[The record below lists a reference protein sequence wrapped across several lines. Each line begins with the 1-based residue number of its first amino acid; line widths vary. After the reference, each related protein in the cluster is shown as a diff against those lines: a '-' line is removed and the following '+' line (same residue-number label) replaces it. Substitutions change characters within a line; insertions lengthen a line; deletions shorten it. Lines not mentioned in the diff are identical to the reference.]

1 MTVPGSDTS
10 TDGRPAAIAIFAATS
25 LCVGLTVGFGLGL
38 WLLLVRVWGV
48 GLLGANWLA
57 LVQIHGLLQL
67 FGFAGL
73 FAMGVALHAV
83 PRFRGAPPPP
93 RTLVWITYVGTLGGL
108 VLRSIAQ
115 PMPDLLGRSALLVI
129 GGAALSL
136 GTLAFC
142 TAAIR
147 SLVSGRNP
155 HRPDELLIGAGIGA
169 VPVAAVLVSLEMV
182 GVAPVLV
189 DQAIDDRAVWM
200 MLLGGL
206 CTLIFGVW
214 ARLAPG
220 FVASRPPTPRLLIAG
235 GALWLAGVILQA
247 LGVALGPWLLF
258 IGLAALTGA
267 IGVLGPGIARQPLH
281 GHARLTRLGVRS
293 AFAWAFIGLAVIAA
307 GTLGLASS
315 YLQVSAARHAL
326 ALGFVTLM
334 IYAVAA
340 RALPAFLGRR
350 LWSTP
355 LQAATLLV
363 ANLGVAL
370 RVLPQLAA
378 GTDAPS
384 DALIGLSGILAYVA
398 LVLFTINVVR
408 TLRGPRA
415 AAVAA
420 GAALPMEVRFSRG
433 R

>member
-1 MTVPGSDTS
+1 MTVRRSNTS
-10 TDGRPAAIAIFAATS
+10 TETRPPAIAIFAATS
-25 LCVGLTVGFGLGL
+25 LSVGLSVGFGLGL
-38 WLLLVRVWGV
+38 WLLLARVWGV
-48 GLLGANWLA
+48 SLLGASWLA

-73 FAMGVALHAV
+73 FAMGMALHAV

-93 RTLVWITYVGTLGGL
+93 RTLVWVTYVGTLGGL
-108 VLRSIAQ
+108 ALRSIAQ
-115 PMPDLLGRSALLVI
+115 PMPDLPGRSTLLVM

-136 GTLAFC
+136 GTVAFAV
-142 TAAIR
+142 AAIR
-147 SLVSGRNP
+147 SLISGRNP
-155 HRPDELLIGAGIGA
+155 HRADELLIGAGICA
-169 VPVAAVLVSLEMV
+169 IPVAAVLVSLEMI
-182 GVAPVLV
+182 GFAPVLV
-189 DQAIDDRAVWM
+189 DQAIDDRAVWV

-220 FVASRPPTPRLLIAG
+220 FVAARPSKPGLLIAG
-235 GALWLAGVILQA
+235 GTLWLAGVVLQA
-247 LGVALGPWLLF
+247 FGVAFGPWLLF
-258 IGLAALTGA
+258 IGLAALTSAMGL
-267 IGVLGPGIARQPLH
+267 LGPGIARQPLH

-293 AFAWAFIGLAVIAA
+293 AFAWAFIGLAVISA
-307 GTLGLASS
+307 GTLGLSTS

-334 IYAVAA
+334 IYTVAA

-355 LQAATLLV
+355 LQAATLAV

-370 RVLPQLAA
+370 RVVPQLAA
-378 GTDAPS
+378 GTDPLS

-398 LVLFTINVVR
+398 LALFTLNVIR
-408 TLRGPRA
+408 TLREPRTPA
-415 AAVAA
+415 IDA
-420 GAALPMEVRFSRG
+420 GAPQPIEFRLSRG

>member
-1 MTVPGSDTS
+1 MV
-10 TDGRPAAIAIFAATS
+10 
-25 LCVGLTVGFGLGL
+25 
-38 WLLLVRVWGV
+38 
-48 GLLGANWLA
+48 
-57 LVQIHGLLQL
+57 
-67 FGFAGL
+67 
-73 FAMGVALHAV
+73 
-83 PRFRGAPPPP
+83 
-93 RTLVWITYVGTLGGL
+93 
-108 VLRSIAQ
+108 
-115 PMPDLLGRSALLVI
+115 LVI

-136 GTLAFC
+136 GTLAFG

-147 SLVSGRNP
+147 SVVSGRNP
-155 HRPDELLIGAGIGA
+155 HRADELLIGAGICA

-189 DQAIDDRAVWM
+189 DQAIDDRAIWV

-220 FVASRPPTPRLLIAG
+220 FVAARPSKPRPLIVG
-235 GALWLAGVILQA
+235 GTVWLAGVIVQA
-247 LGVALGPWLLF
+247 LGVGLGPWLLL
-258 IGLAALTGA
+258 IGLAVLTAAMGL
-267 IGVLGPGIARQPLH
+267 LGPGIAHQPLH

-293 AFAWAFIGLAVIAA
+293 AFAWAFIGLAIISA
-307 GTLGLASS
+307 GTLGLSTS

-334 IYAVAA
+334 IYTVAA

-350 LWSTP
+350 LWSTR
-355 LQAATLLV
+355 LQAATLAV

-370 RVLPQLAA
+370 RVVPQLVA
-378 GTDAPS
+378 GTDALS

-408 TLRGPRA
+408 TLRGPSA
-415 AAVAA
+415 PAVAA
-420 GAALPMEVRFSRG
+420 GAPLPIEFRLSRG

>member
-1 MTVPGSDTS
+1 M
-10 TDGRPAAIAIFAATS
+10 
-25 LCVGLTVGFGLGL
+25 GFGLGL
-38 WLLLVRVWGV
+38 WLLLARVWGV
-48 GLLGANWLA
+48 SLLGANWLA
-57 LVQIHGLLQL
+57 LVQVHGLLQV

-93 RTLVWITYVGTLGGL
+93 RMLVRITYVATLGGL
-108 VLRSIAQ
+108 FLRSIAQ
-115 PMPDLLGRSALLVI
+115 PIPDLPGRSTLLVI

-136 GTLAFC
+136 GTLAFS
-142 TAAIR
+142 AVAIR

-155 HRPDELLIGAGIGA
+155 HRADELLIGAGICA

-182 GVAPVLV
+182 GFAPVLV
-189 DQAIDDRAVWM
+189 DQAIDDRAGWV

-206 CTLIFGVW
+206 STLIFGVW

-220 FVASRPPTPRLLIAG
+220 FVAARPSKPRLLIAG
-235 GALWLAGVILQA
+235 GTVWLAGVIVQA
-247 LGVALGPWLLF
+247 FGVAFGPWLLL

-267 IGVLGPGIARQPLH
+267 VGLLGPGIAHQPLH

-293 AFAWAFIGLAVIAA
+293 AYAWAFIGLAVISA
-307 GTLGLASS
+307 GTLGLATS

-326 ALGFVTLM
+326 GLGFVTLM
-334 IYAVAA
+334 IYTVAA

-350 LWSTP
+350 LWSTR
-355 LQAATLLV
+355 LQVATLAV

-370 RVLPQLAA
+370 RVVPQLAA
-378 GTDAPS
+378 GTDALS

-398 LVLFTINVVR
+398 LVLFTVNVVR
-408 TLRGPRA
+408 TLRGPSA
-415 AAVAA
+415 PAVAA
-420 GAALPMEVRFSRG
+420 GAPLPMEIRFGRG

>member
-1 MTVPGSDTS
+1 
-10 TDGRPAAIAIFAATS
+10 
-25 LCVGLTVGFGLGL
+25 
-38 WLLLVRVWGV
+38 
-48 GLLGANWLA
+48 
-57 LVQIHGLLQL
+57 
-67 FGFAGL
+67 
-73 FAMGVALHAV
+73 
-83 PRFRGAPPPP
+83 
-93 RTLVWITYVGTLGGL
+93 
-108 VLRSIAQ
+108 
-115 PMPDLLGRSALLVI
+115 
-129 GGAALSL
+129 
-136 GTLAFC
+136 
-142 TAAIR
+142 
-147 SLVSGRNP
+147 
-155 HRPDELLIGAGIGA
+155 
-169 VPVAAVLVSLEMV
+169 
-182 GVAPVLV
+182 
-189 DQAIDDRAVWM
+189 
-200 MLLGGL
+200 
-206 CTLIFGVW
+206 VW